1 MFQIVKE
8 DVVKE
13 IGRKFDGSLEMNKK
27 ADQIIANKI
36 RTSFRVYEKD
46 SGDNSYFFF
55 FKK

>member
-1 MFQIVKE
+1 MKE